1 MSKPTLPT
9 FFPQEDQ
16 PNYEQWK
23 SFERRA
29 LETKREAVDG
39 IPGWAWA
46 QDKVAGWLEAVPN
59 EKKSRDCG
67 VDGWYVTT
75 RRARIPIQVKMHRR
89 RLGTVDLIYFLGTLT
104 ALQLHGWDS
113 PIGVFVCLYPPSP
126 SALRFA
132 RELGTVPIGDRAGHV
147 TKEYPFIQVISVE
160 QMIIENARPSLPM
173 VAPIS
178 REVVV
183 QQELPFE
190 FTRRG
195 TVR

>member
-1 MSKPTLPT
+1 M
-9 FFPQEDQ
+9 
-16 PNYEQWK
+16 
-23 SFERRA
+23 
-29 LETKREAVDG
+29 
-39 IPGWAWA
+39 
-46 QDKVAGWLEAVPN
+46 
-59 EKKSRDCG
+59 
-67 VDGWYVTT
+67 
-75 RRARIPIQVKMHRR
+75 
-89 RLGTVDLIYFLGTLT
+89 DLIYFLGTLT

-132 RELGTVPIGDRAGHV
+132 GELGTVSIGDRAGHG
-147 TKEYPFIQVISVE
+147 TKEYPFMQVISVE
-160 QMIIENARPSLPM
+160 QMIIENARTSLPM

-195 TVR
+195 TAR